1 MALDAP
7 RFRLDEEISFAGK
20 PMRVAGWVQYEDAT
34 SQALTRYL
42 LAEAGGAPLTLEES
56 DGNFFLLRP
65 FAAGA
70 QPAAAGRTISVMN
83 QKYTLRGVRKLKL
96 AASAG
101 QPPGGMPKAELLVSG
116 VFEGQMG
123 YLLRELPAG
132 SSTQVYFSAK
142 PVAAS
147 DVLSVAQLAAV
158 REAQRL
164 AAEAKAL
171 SEDDGKESG
180 AGKWIPITA
189 LAIAG
194 ILILLGLVYAFLERA
209 V

>member
-1 MALDAP
+1 MALEAP
-7 RFRLDEEISFAGK
+7 RFKIDAEISFGGK
-20 PMRVAGWVQYEDAT
+20 LMRVAGWVQYEDAT

-56 DGNFFLLRP
+56 DGNFFLLRA

-70 QPAAAGRTISVMN
+70 QPAAAGSTISVMN

-132 SSTQVYFSAK
+132 ASTQVFFSAK
-142 PVAAS
+142 PVAAG
-147 DVLSVAQLAAV
+147 DVLSGDQLTAV
-158 REAQRL
+158 REAERL

-171 SEDDGKESG
+171 AQDDGKDSTKG
-180 AGKWIPITA
+180 RTLQIAA

-194 ILILLGLVYAFLERA
+194 FLILVGLAYAFFNQA
-209 V
+209 N

>member
-20 PMRVAGWVQYEDAT
+20 PMRVAGWIQYEDAT
-34 SQALTRYL
+34 TQALTRYVL
-42 LAEAGGAPLTLEES
+42 VEADGAPLIVEES
-56 DGNFFLLRP
+56 GGNFFLLRP
-65 FAAGA
+65 FAPGA
-70 QPAAAGRTISVMN
+70 QPEPAGGAISVMN

-101 QPPGGMPKAELLVSG
+101 QAPGGTPGPELLVSG

-123 YLLRELPAG
+123 YLLRELPVGA
-132 SSTQVYFSAK
+132 STQVFFSAK
-142 PVAAS
+142 PVAAGE
-147 DVLSVAQLAAV
+147 VLSGEEFAAV
-158 REAQRL
+158 REAERL

-171 SEDDGKESG
+171 AEDEWMAPG
-180 AGKWIPITA
+180 AGKSLQIAA

-194 ILILLGLVYAFLERA
+194 VLVLIGLAYAFFDHA
-209 V
+209 G